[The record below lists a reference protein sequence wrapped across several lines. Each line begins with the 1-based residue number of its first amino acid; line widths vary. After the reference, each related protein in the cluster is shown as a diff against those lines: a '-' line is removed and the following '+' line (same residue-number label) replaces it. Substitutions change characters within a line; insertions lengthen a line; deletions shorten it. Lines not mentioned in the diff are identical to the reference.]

1 MGWLLV
7 LGLTISFFRTR
18 ASLLK
23 QIGSLKEHSSSS
35 HSEMVQKVSRLNTNL
50 VDKNREISDLAKQAR
65 QDRTTITKCETAKR
79 AEMQERLN
87 CESNLSEEKSTI
99 ARLEKELEDLKAH
112 GSEMEQTH
120 ANDKSNLQAQHKA
133 KDNEIQRLVND
144 VNNLAK
150 QLKETQDKLA
160 SKGIRG
166 AEQQSMPRQQAA
178 TGQQQ
183 AATGQQQAATGQ
195 QQAATGQQQAA
206 TGQQQ
211 AATGQ
216 QQAATGQQ
224 QAATGQQQAATG
236 QQQAAT
242 GQQQAMPRKRSMVQP
257 IAKEQEQ
264 VQQENSQM
272 GEIDQNKRNTRT
284 NVRRKGKLGSLS
296 MLKEHMGIHE
306 EEF

>member
-195 QQAATGQQQAA
+195 QQAATGQQQA
-206 TGQQQ
+206 
-211 AATGQ
+211 
-216 QQAATGQQ
+216 
-224 QAATGQQQAATG
+224 
-236 QQQAAT
+236 
-242 GQQQAMPRKRSMVQP
+242 MPRKRSMVQP

>member
-1 MGWLLV
+1 
-7 LGLTISFFRTR
+7 
-18 ASLLK
+18 
-23 QIGSLKEHSSSS
+23 
-35 HSEMVQKVSRLNTNL
+35 MVQKVSRLNTNL

-224 QAATGQQQAATG
+224 QA
-236 QQQAAT
+236 
-242 GQQQAMPRKRSMVQP
+242 MPRKRSMVQP